1 MTKFI
6 LSLIKHV
13 NFLLLAQL
21 HPFLRSALDVL
32 LKHSGRGVKVFVIFL
47 LFNWRRICIGAI
59 PTKWIVLRQREG
71 VGNSLL
77 LLLLLCVLLRLLLLP
92 FPLNFLL
99 KLFRLLF
106 RLIFLTHRC
115 SLPSP
120 SVADCAISLQSSPF
134 PKQSKLGSAS
144 CFRAAPP
151 I

>member
-13 NFLLLAQL
+13 NFLPLAQL

-32 LKHSGRGVKVFVIFL
+32 LKNSGRGVEVFVIFL
-47 LFNWRRICIGAI
+47 LFNWRRFCIDAI
-59 PTKWIVLRQREG
+59 TTKWVVLGQCEG

-77 LLLLLCVLLRLLLLP
+77 LLLLLCVLLCLLLLP

-106 RLIFLTHRC
+106 RLIFLAHRC

-120 SVADCAISLQSSPF
+120 SAADCAISLQSSPF
-134 PKQSKLGSAS
+134 PRQSKLGSAS
-144 CFRAAPP
+144 YFRVALP